1 MRRSLASRSAA
12 IAGMAECGGHRG
24 KRTDEEKRIANK
36 LAQEMCR
43 ARKKQGLPPVKKGRK
58 RKAESTQL
66 FGSHS
71 HATKQHRVHDYGLLQ
86 NSQHAGGWGYIT
98 AEALAAVA
106 GPSHLYTDPPDLF
119 FDGLEEEGSEK
130 LRQADRLAAAKREA
144 ERFKTQ
150 GEAERLA
157 AAEREAERLETQRER
172 LAAAKHEAERFRVES
187 EDEDYDTSTSKV
199 WGYIKGIMLGLLIS
213 SVCAFFLYSF
223 LFFDVSEK
231 VFVGVCGKPPVCEK
245 CEVCKKPPVCEK
257 CEVCEDQEKVSTLLK
272 RMSEDS
278 LGTK

>member
-1 MRRSLASRSAA
+1 M
-12 IAGMAECGGHRG
+12 
-24 KRTDEEKRIANK
+24 
-36 LAQEMCR
+36 
-43 ARKKQGLPPVKKGRK
+43 
-58 RKAESTQL
+58 
-66 FGSHS
+66 
-71 HATKQHRVHDYGLLQ
+71 
-86 NSQHAGGWGYIT
+86 
-98 AEALAAVA
+98 
-106 GPSHLYTDPPDLF
+106 
-119 FDGLEEEGSEK
+119 
-130 LRQADRLAAAKREA
+130 
-144 ERFKTQ
+144 
-150 GEAERLA
+150 
-157 AAEREAERLETQRER
+157 
-172 LAAAKHEAERFRVES
+172 ES
-187 EDEDYDTSTSKV
+187 EDEDYDTSTSKI